1 MSITAN
7 NCYAAAGCVGR
18 FVNPITDVCWKC
30 LFPITIAG
38 FKVVSSS
45 MPDTNASGRLIC
57 LFVLSQGFQCL
68 YLVFLLDFGSQY
80 AL

>member
-38 FKVVSSS
+38 FKVVVVQC
-45 MPDTNASGRLIC
+45 LI
-57 LFVLSQGFQCL
+57 LMLLVDLYVLSINQGFQYL

>member
-1 MSITAN
+1 MIVMSITAN

-45 MPDTNASGRLIC
+45 MPD
-57 LFVLSQGFQCL
+57 
-68 YLVFLLDFGSQY
+68 
-80 AL
+80 